1 LVGILPYWEYE
12 GKPDALAYAMYKV
25 NEKLVASFISLGA
38 VITITSVMLVMAIG
52 FTRVLYALARDGL
65 IFKSFAEIHKRY
77 FTPYKASLFGGFFLS
92 FFAGF
97 IPLRILA
104 ELINIGTLFAYIIIG
119 VAVIVLKVK
128 KYQEYRPLFKVPFP
142 VVFLPLNLIFL
153 LFIMLGL
160 PLETWVRFVVWS
172 ILGISIYLFYGY
184 KHSLAQN
191 SKL

>member
-1 LVGILPYWEYE
+1 
-12 GKPDALAYAMYKV
+12 
-25 NEKLVASFISLGA
+25 
-38 VITITSVMLVMAIG
+38 
-52 FTRVLYALARDGL
+52 
-65 IFKSFAEIHKRY
+65 
-77 FTPYKASLFGGFFLS
+77 
-92 FFAGF
+92 
-97 IPLRILA
+97 LRILA